1 MFQSYQQRQ
10 FEARIYSVQKSDPD
24 LRVYVTDQR
33 GRVLFDSSG
42 AATGQDYSRWRDV
55 KLTLQGQ
62 YGARTSRDSADDE
75 TSSVMYVAAPIR
87 IDGKIVG
94 VLSVGKPS
102 RSFQTF
108 IDLAQR
114 KVNLAALGLFV
125 MAMLLALAFSYWMTR
140 DLRRLV
146 VYANEAAAGKRRT
159 IPIEGRSELKRLA
172 QAIEHLRTELD
183 GKSHVER
190 VTQLLAH
197 ELKSPIAAVR
207 GAAELL
213 EDEPDPAR
221 RDRLQHNIQQEAERL
236 QRIVEG
242 VLELARAENQD
253 RLPTRETVDLS
264 ALLGEAVALRAF
276 RLEQKSLR
284 IQMGPAPALPDLHA
298 DRFLLRQALLNLLDN
313 AIDFSPR
320 GGTLHLNLDQSGAWL
335 ELRIRDEGAGI
346 PDYAQD
352 RVFERFYSTPR
363 PDSGQRGSG
372 LGLNLVEQAA
382 RLHGGSISLSNRP
395 AGGTEAAL
403 RLPVTQA
410 NSI

>member
-1 MFQSYQQRQ
+1 
-10 FEARIYSVQKSDPD
+10 
-24 LRVYVTDQR
+24 
-33 GRVLFDSSG
+33 
-42 AATGQDYSRWRDV
+42 
-55 KLTLQGQ
+55 
-62 YGARTSRDSADDE
+62 
-75 TSSVMYVAAPIR
+75 
-87 IDGKIVG
+87 
-94 VLSVGKPS
+94 
-102 RSFQTF
+102 
-108 IDLAQR
+108 
-114 KVNLAALGLFV
+114 
-125 MAMLLALAFSYWMTR
+125 
-140 DLRRLV
+140 
-146 VYANEAAAGKRRT
+146 
-159 IPIEGRSELKRLA
+159 
-172 QAIEHLRTELD
+172 
-183 GKSHVER
+183 
-190 VTQLLAH
+190 
-197 ELKSPIAAVR
+197 
-207 GAAELL
+207 
-213 EDEPDPAR
+213 
-221 RDRLQHNIQQEAERL
+221 
-236 QRIVEG
+236 
-242 VLELARAENQD
+242 
-253 RLPTRETVDLS
+253 VDLS

-284 IQMGPAPALPDLHA
+284 IQLGAAPVLPDLHA